1 MIRKI
6 TIFSLKRTFIANF
19 AAGMDYRK
27 QILLPIETEF
37 DVFKSKYSSL
47 FSSSN
52 PAIDMLLKFLLQ
64 RNGKM
69 MRPVLVLLV
78 AKSLRQD
85 IPTGI
90 FHLASA
96 VELVH
101 QGSLI
106 HDDVVDESETR
117 RGQTSANAAFD
128 NRLAVLLGDYI
139 VSKSLQE
146 VVATKNLEC
155 VHEIS
160 VLIGTLSEG
169 EITQL
174 DVLNTDTLSE
184 KAYFDIIT
192 GKTAS
197 LFAACTSLSA
207 ILSGVTPDLVNSFR
221 TYGNIAG
228 LCFQI
233 MDDILDYHDSKETGK
248 PSGNDLKEGKF
259 TLPAIYALTHSD
271 RDWTAH
277 IKAIRSLTA
286 TPQQIRE
293 VTEYTLSN
301 GGIDY
306 AIQKM
311 QELKTQA
318 LNALPIQM
326 EEPFRAAFTAYLEL
340 IINRSN

>member
-1 MIRKI
+1 MEY
-6 TIFSLKRTFIANF
+6 
-19 AAGMDYRK
+19 MK
-27 QILLPIETEF
+27 QILLPIEAEF
-37 DVFKSKYSSL
+37 DEFKSRYSSL
-47 FSSSN
+47 FSCPN
-52 PAIDMLLKFLLQ
+52 PAVDLLLKFLLQ

-69 MRPVLVLLV
+69 MRPVLVMLV
-78 AKSLRQD
+78 AKSFGNLKD
-85 IPTGI
+85 SIY
-90 FHLASA
+90 HLASA

-117 RGQTSANAAFD
+117 RGKSSANAAFD

-146 VVATKNLEC
+146 VVATQNLDC
-155 VHEIS
+155 VNAIS
-160 VLIGTLSEG
+160 TLIGTLSEG

-174 DVLNTDTLSE
+174 DVLNSTSLSE
-184 KAYFDIIT
+184 QAYFEIIS

-197 LFAACTSLSA
+197 LFSACTSLSA
-207 ILSGVTPDLVNSFR
+207 ILSGASDKQVEAFR

-271 RDWTAH
+271 RDWSAH
-277 IKAIRSLTA
+277 IKAIRSLSA
-286 TPQQIRE
+286 TPEQIRE

-306 AIQKM
+306 AVRKM
-311 QELKTQA
+311 QELKAKA
-318 LNALPIQM
+318 LDVLPSNL
-326 EEPFRAAFTAYLEL
+326 PDSLKTAFSSYLEL
-340 IINRSN
+340 IVNRSK

>member
-1 MIRKI
+1 MEY
-6 TIFSLKRTFIANF
+6 
-19 AAGMDYRK
+19 MK
-27 QILLPIETEF
+27 QILLPIEAEF
-37 DVFKSKYSSL
+37 DEFKSRYSSL
-47 FSSSN
+47 FLCSN
-52 PAIDMLLKFLLQ
+52 PAVDVLLKFLLQ

-69 MRPVLVLLV
+69 MRPVLVMLV
-78 AKSLRQD
+78 AKCFGD
-85 IPTGI
+85 ISDSI
-90 FHLASA
+90 YHLASA

-117 RGQTSANAAFD
+117 RGKSSANAAFD

-146 VVATKNLEC
+146 VVATQNLEC
-155 VHEIS
+155 VNAIS
-160 VLIGTLSEG
+160 TLIGTLSEG

-174 DVLNTDTLSE
+174 DVLNSTTLSE
-184 KAYFDIIT
+184 EAYFEIIT

-197 LFAACTSLSA
+197 LFSACTTLSA
-207 ILSGVTPDLVNSFR
+207 ILSGATEDEIKSFR

-233 MDDILDYHDSKETGK
+233 MDDILDYHDSKDTGK

-271 RDWTAH
+271 RDWSTH
-277 IKAIRSLTA
+277 IKAIRSLSA
-286 TPQQIRE
+286 TSEQIRE
-293 VTEYTLSN
+293 VTEYSVSN

-306 AIQKM
+306 AVRKM
-311 QELKTQA
+311 NELKDQA
-318 LNALPIQM
+318 INALPASIP
-326 EEPFRAAFTAYLEL
+326 ETLRTAFISYLEL
-340 IINRSN
+340 IVNRSR

>member
-1 MIRKI
+1 
-6 TIFSLKRTFIANF
+6 
-19 AAGMDYRK
+19 MDSIK
-27 QILLPIETEF
+27 QLISPIESEF
-37 DVFKSKYSSL
+37 DEFKSMYSSL
-47 FSSSN
+47 FSSTN
-52 PAIDMLLKFLLQ
+52 PAVDLMLRFLLQ

-78 AKSLRQD
+78 AKSLCND
-85 IPTGI
+85 IPAGVY
-90 FHLASA
+90 HLASA
-96 VELVH
+96 LELVH

-117 RGQTSANAAFD
+117 RGKTSANAAFD
-128 NRLAVLLGDYI
+128 NRLAVLLGDYV
-139 VSKSLQE
+139 VSRSLQE
-146 VVATKNLEC
+146 VVATQNMEC
-155 VHEIS
+155 VNEIS
-160 VLIGTLSEG
+160 ALIGTLSEG

-174 DVLNTDTLSE
+174 DVLNSDTLSE
-184 KAYFDIIT
+184 DAYFDIIT

-197 LFAACTSLSA
+197 LFAACSTLSA
-207 ILSGVTPDLVNSFR
+207 ILCGATHAQVESFR
-221 TYGNIAG
+221 TYGTIAG

-259 TLPAIYALTHSD
+259 TLPAIYALNNSS
-271 RDWTAH
+271 RDWTNH
-277 IKAIRSLTA
+277 IKAIRSLSA

-311 QELKTQA
+311 QELKTKA
-318 LNALPIQM
+318 LNALPAQINDAL
-326 EEPFRAAFTAYLEL
+326 RSALTTYLEL
-340 IINRSN
+340 IINRSK

>member
-1 MIRKI
+1 MEY
-6 TIFSLKRTFIANF
+6 
-19 AAGMDYRK
+19 MK
-27 QILLPIETEF
+27 QILLSIEAEF
-37 DVFKSKYSSL
+37 DEFKSRYSSL
-47 FSSSN
+47 FSCSN
-52 PAIDMLLKFLLQ
+52 PAIDLLLKFLLQ

-69 MRPVLVLLV
+69 MRPVLVMLV
-78 AKSLRQD
+78 AKSFGKIQD
-85 IPTGI
+85 SV

-117 RGQTSANAAFD
+117 RGKSSANAAFD

-146 VVATKNLEC
+146 VVATQNLEC
-155 VHEIS
+155 INSIS
-160 VLIGTLSEG
+160 TLIGTLSEG

-174 DVLNTDTLSE
+174 DVLNSDSLSE
-184 KAYFDIIT
+184 DAYFEIIT

-197 LFAACTSLSA
+197 LFSACTTLSA
-207 ILSGVTPDLVNSFR
+207 ILCGADDDQIEAFR

-233 MDDILDYHDSKETGK
+233 MDDILDYHDSNETGK

-271 RDWTAH
+271 RDWSAL
-277 IKAIRSLTA
+277 IKAIRSLSA
-286 TPQQIRE
+286 TPEQIRE
-293 VTEYTLSN
+293 VTEYSVTN

-306 AIQKM
+306 AVRKM
-311 QELKTQA
+311 QELKDQA
-318 LNALPIQM
+318 INALPTSI
-326 EEPFRAAFTAYLEL
+326 PAFLRTAFISYLEL
-340 IINRSN
+340 IVNRSK

>member
-1 MIRKI
+1 M
-6 TIFSLKRTFIANF
+6 KRTFIVNF
-19 AAGMDYRK
+19 AVDMDNRK
-27 QILLPIETEF
+27 QIMLPIEAEF
-37 DVFKSKYSSL
+37 GEFKSKYSSL
-47 FSSSN
+47 FSSPN
-52 PAIDMLLKFLLQ
+52 PAVDLLLKFLLK

-78 AKSLRQD
+78 AKCLNKNISASVY
-85 IPTGI
+85 
-90 FHLASA
+90 HLASA

-146 VVATKNLEC
+146 VVATRNLEC
-155 VHEIS
+155 INAIS
-160 VLIGTLSEG
+160 ALIGTLSEG

-174 DVLNTDTLSE
+174 DVLNSDILSE
-184 KAYFDIIT
+184 EAYFDIIT

-197 LFAACTSLSA
+197 LFAACTTLSA
-207 ILSGVTPDLVNSFR
+207 ILSGASPDQVEAFR
-221 TYGNIAG
+221 TYGTIAG

-233 MDDILDYHDSKETGK
+233 MDDILDYHDSQETGK

-259 TLPAIYALTHSD
+259 TLPAIYALTHSN

-286 TPQQIRE
+286 TAQQIRE

-311 QELKTQA
+311 QDLKTKA
-318 LNALPIQM
+318 LNALPTQM
-326 EEPFRAAFTAYLEL
+326 EEPLRAAFNAYLEL
-340 IINRSN
+340 IINRSK

>member
-1 MIRKI
+1 MEY
-6 TIFSLKRTFIANF
+6 
-19 AAGMDYRK
+19 MK
-27 QILLPIETEF
+27 QILLPIEAEF
-37 DVFKSKYSSL
+37 DEFKSRYSSL
-47 FSSSN
+47 FSCSN
-52 PAIDMLLKFLLQ
+52 PAVDLLLKFLLQ

-69 MRPVLVLLV
+69 MRPVLVMLV
-78 AKSLRQD
+78 AKSFGNLKD
-85 IPTGI
+85 SIY
-90 FHLASA
+90 HLASA

-117 RGQTSANAAFD
+117 RGKSSANAAFD

-146 VVATKNLEC
+146 VVATQNLKC
-155 VHEIS
+155 VNAIS
-160 VLIGTLSEG
+160 TLIGTLSEG

-174 DVLNTDTLSE
+174 DVLNSTTLSE
-184 KAYFDIIT
+184 QAYFEIIS

-197 LFAACTSLSA
+197 LFSACTSLSA
-207 ILSGVTPDLVNSFR
+207 ILSGASDKQVEAFR

-271 RDWTAH
+271 RDWSAH
-277 IKAIRSLTA
+277 IKAIRSLSA
-286 TPQQIRE
+286 TPDQIRE

-306 AIQKM
+306 AVRKM
-311 QELKTQA
+311 QELKDQA
-318 LNALPIQM
+318 LNALPASISV
-326 EEPFRAAFTAYLEL
+326 PLRTAFTSYLEL
-340 IINRSN
+340 IINRSK

>member
-1 MIRKI
+1 
-6 TIFSLKRTFIANF
+6 
-19 AAGMDYRK
+19 MDYMK
-27 QILLPIETEF
+27 QILLPIEAEF
-37 DVFKSKYSSL
+37 DEFKSKYSSL
-47 FSSSN
+47 FSCSN
-52 PAIDMLLKFLLQ
+52 PAVDLLLKFLLQ

-69 MRPVLVLLV
+69 MRPVLVMLV
-78 AKSLRQD
+78 AKSFGELSD
-85 IPTGI
+85 SIY
-90 FHLASA
+90 HLASA

-117 RGQTSANAAFD
+117 RGKSSANATFD

-146 VVATKNLEC
+146 VVATQNLEC
-155 VHEIS
+155 VNAIS
-160 VLIGTLSEG
+160 TLIGTLSKG

-174 DVLNTDTLSE
+174 DVLNSTILSE
-184 KAYFDIIT
+184 DAYFEIIT

-197 LFAACTSLSA
+197 LFSACATLSA
-207 ILSGVTPDLVNSFR
+207 ILCGASEDEIEAFR

-259 TLPAIYALTHSD
+259 TLPAIYALTHSN
-271 RDWTAH
+271 RDWSTH
-277 IKAIRSLTA
+277 IKAIRSLSA
-286 TPQQIRE
+286 TPEQIRE

-301 GGIDY
+301 AGIDY
-306 AIQKM
+306 AIRKM
-311 QELKTQA
+311 HELKSQA
-318 LNALPIQM
+318 LNVLPASIS
-326 EEPFRAAFTAYLEL
+326 ETLRTAFTSYLEL
-340 IINRSN
+340 IVNRSK

>member
-1 MIRKI
+1 
-6 TIFSLKRTFIANF
+6 
-19 AAGMDYRK
+19 MDYMK
-27 QILLPIETEF
+27 QILLPIEAEF
-37 DVFKSKYSSL
+37 DEFKSKYSSL
-47 FSSSN
+47 FSCSN
-52 PAIDMLLKFLLQ
+52 PAVDLLLKFLLQ

-69 MRPVLVLLV
+69 MRPVLVMLV
-78 AKSLRQD
+78 AKSFGELSD
-85 IPTGI
+85 SIY
-90 FHLASA
+90 HLASA

-117 RGQTSANAAFD
+117 RGKSSANATFD

-146 VVATKNLEC
+146 VVATQNLEC
-155 VHEIS
+155 VNAIS
-160 VLIGTLSEG
+160 TLIGTLSEG

-174 DVLNTDTLSE
+174 DVLNSTTLSE
-184 KAYFDIIT
+184 DAYFEIIT

-197 LFAACTSLSA
+197 LFSACTTLSA
-207 ILSGVTPDLVNSFR
+207 ILCGASEDEIEAFR

-259 TLPAIYALTHSD
+259 TLPAIYALTHSN
-271 RDWTAH
+271 RDWSTH
-277 IKAIRSLTA
+277 IKAIRSLSA
-286 TPQQIRE
+286 TPEQIRE

-301 GGIDY
+301 AGIDY
-306 AIQKM
+306 AIRKM
-311 QELKTQA
+311 HELKSQA
-318 LNALPIQM
+318 LNVLPASIS
-326 EEPFRAAFTAYLEL
+326 ETLRTAFTSYLEL
-340 IINRSN
+340 IVNRSK

>member
-1 MIRKI
+1 M
-6 TIFSLKRTFIANF
+6 KRTFIVNF
-19 AAGMDYRK
+19 AADMDYRK
-27 QILLPIETEF
+27 QIMLPIEAEF
-37 DVFKSKYSSL
+37 DEFKSKYSSL
-47 FSSSN
+47 FSCPN
-52 PAIDMLLKFLLQ
+52 PAVDLLLKFLLQ

-69 MRPVLVLLV
+69 MRPVLVMLV
-78 AKSLRQD
+78 AKCLNHD
-85 IPTGI
+85 IPANI
-90 FHLASA
+90 YHLASA

-146 VVATKNLEC
+146 VVATRNLEC
-155 VHEIS
+155 VNAIS
-160 VLIGTLSEG
+160 ALIGTLSEG

-174 DVLNTDTLSE
+174 DVLNSDTLSE

-197 LFAACTSLSA
+197 LFAACTTLSA
-207 ILSGVTPDLVNSFR
+207 ILSGASEDQVEGFR
-221 TYGNIAG
+221 IYGTIAG

-233 MDDILDYHDSKETGK
+233 MDDILDYHDSRETGK
-248 PSGNDLKEGKF
+248 PSGKDLKEGKF

-286 TPQQIRE
+286 TQQQIRE

-311 QELKTQA
+311 QEFKTQA

-326 EEPFRAAFTAYLEL
+326 EDTFRTAFIAYLEL
-340 IINRSN
+340 IINRSK